1 MKNYLKKV
9 MSLFMAV
16 LMCLSVLFIGLSTFK
31 PEVIAASAGNYKWRV
46 RIVSENDTGGWN
58 NEQFRAY
65 GCKNNGTSSQTS
77 SAIASKDKWYIDF
90 NGERTNTFGLG
101 DQTTAEFPTKITY
114 YYDFGG
120 GATWRELRFYLY
132 LEVYNNNNSTW
143 VNIPLNIS
151 GSRSSGELSVGAH
164 GGSGG
169 SNEQRVQ
176 AKSSASTP
184 AKGTITYTVN
194 SKKPAATKITL
205 SEPGAIT
212 LDNLD
217 GSSKTASISGT
228 VYDQYGVTWYQAP
241 TWSVSANNASGY
253 TTASVSPS
261 SASDSTTL
269 TVTKTKGTSAVKTV
283 VVKAACGSASETR
296 SVTVYPTYKIS
307 YNVSGN
313 GGTSAVPGPDNTK
326 NTSTSSANVTYTIPN
341 NANYTP
347 KKEKGSSSTG
357 TWKFEGWNGTQGA
370 TSGSKAGQTITI
382 DNYNDTLYAIFSK
395 TGKATFYWYNSSG
408 TRVSVEKSNTVYNN
422 ATQYTFDVPKSSVP
436 ATFTANNTTYTFA
449 GWAVDSTSKTTADHA
464 ASVTTATRNIKNG
477 NLTDTYSFYAL
488 YTGSVTLS
496 YDNNGGSGQPASKTA
511 SLTLNCG
518 NNTSAAANTSGKA
531 EFTLNPDNVT
541 MTRQY
546 SSDFVGWKTAKTDAN
561 GIDSET
567 AQYKDGTVT
576 WAASSG
582 LPNKITINQNTT
594 VYAAYYDF
602 RYNVK
607 FYDYKG
613 DLIET
618 QAIRHNFSAEAPTM
632 PTDSADPSHRDANSH
647 YVFDHWEYTD
657 GSAYSD
663 NDKLTKFVNGYT
675 YEVWGKY
682 VGHKHIWSDPFNIE
696 GAVTCTTGQTYK
708 MKCTVCGFIRDF
720 ESESL
725 GHDFIV
731 TGVAE
736 PTCTR
741 PGSYGKKICRNC
753 GALADDYKVDT
764 NGDGTPDLLV
774 TDENRVIPA
783 LGHQFG
789 IEALEKD
796 TDGNYILLDN
806 EGSYIVEPQ
815 VVEATCTTAGYYYY
829 ECARCGE
836 KLRVGNIPATGHDWD
851 VHEKIEPT
859 CTEKGHKAYTIC
871 KNCDLLLDGEDAD
884 IPALGHDYVL
894 VAETD
899 STCTEKGHY
908 AYYECSRCGKFF
920 DTDTD
925 KTEIADISVKDKDY
939 AAHDWQFVDEVAAT
953 CTEPGY
959 TGAWLCSVCN
969 ALKPDTE
976 PGTATDPLGHD
987 LGEWVETTPATC
999 AAPGEKRKDC
1009 SRCDYFVT
1017 EEIPALDHVQGEY
1030 IPPVDATCLAE
1041 GRTEGYWCANCDGY
1055 YLEPTVV
1062 AKLPHAME
1070 TVNGRAPTCTEPGIP
1085 DCYRCTLCNNLYLD
1099 AEGKQQVT
1107 GELGEIP
1114 ALGHNFTDW
1123 VIAKQPTEDEAGRE
1137 TRRCLRCGT
1146 VENREIEALGHD
1158 VSAVAA
1164 KAATCTEDGN
1174 IACYV
1179 CANCGKYYAD
1189 EAATEPLDYE
1199 TEVRIAAL
1207 GHDIDEANPTETVD
1221 ATCAAEGY
1229 KKYVCSVCGHT
1240 VIETLPKISEHGAP
1254 VAYGENIAPTC
1265 AAPGQNA
1272 GTMCSICGEV
1282 LTRPTAIPKLAHT
1295 PEADRRDVSAATCT
1309 ETGFTGDLYC
1319 SVCGQKLESGAVI
1332 EAKGHTLGALT
1343 EVKAATCTEYGE
1355 KRRTCANCDYYE
1367 TYETPVLGHQIV
1379 IDRAVPAT
1387 CTAEGKTEG
1396 KHCSRCNA
1404 VLVAQETVGMLGHNY
1419 TVVVIEPTC
1428 TKLGKTVH
1436 TCTLCGDTF
1445 EDSYVEKVAHVVGTP
1460 ATCTEAAVC
1469 ANCGRS
1475 FGEALGHDYQL
1486 DDAASTVSTCV
1497 EHGTRVYKCTRC
1509 SDTYSE
1515 TLPLGEHRYDE
1526 STLTPHFTSCTEP
1539 GYYTIECSVCH
1550 YVYREDAPAPGHNY
1564 VNGVCTQCGQAEPST
1579 PDTPDT
1585 PASEKCEKCGL
1596 NHNGRTGLWK
1606 QDGLFCRILSFFRNI
1621 FKMFSR

>member
-1 MKNYLKKV
+1 MKNYGKKV
-9 MSLFMAV
+9 LSVLLAA
-16 LMCLSVLFIGLSTFK
+16 LMCLTVVALDFSSLTAEAYVASPTHTFK
-31 PEVIAASAGNYKWRV
+31 LQIYQTGHDGGYDGQDGGGKVIIYGKNQNGTGSQTTIANTSAG
-46 RIVSENDTGGWN
+46 TGWCTVDG
-58 NEQFRAY
+58 
-65 GCKNNGTSSQTS
+65 GTT
-77 SAIASKDKWYIDF
+77 
-90 NGERTNTFGLG
+90 GLG
-101 DQTTAEFPTKITY
+101 EYTSEYFPTSITV
-114 YYDFGG
+114 
-120 GATWRELRFYLY
+120 GA
-132 LEVYNNNNSTW
+132 NICNNNSMFYKEQTVW
-143 VNIPLNIS
+143 GMIQIAVKDGATGNYGSWQNVGEISLTSNTKSGGGGSAYKSASKGVPSSILPTATKVATSAS
-151 GSRSSGELSVGAH
+151 GSNNANDD
-164 GGSGG
+164 GS
-169 SNEQRVQ
+169 
-176 AKSSASTP
+176 
-184 AKGTITYTVN
+184 
-194 SKKPAATKITL
+194 ITL
-205 SEPGAIT
+205 NAVGGA
-212 LDNLD
+212 
-217 GSSKTASISGT
+217 SKTYNLNAY
-228 VYDQYGVTWYQAP
+228 VYDQYNVQYNNQP
-241 TWSVSANNASGY
+241 QSWSVSG
-253 TTASVSPS
+253 TTGCTASLTGTGARESN
-261 SASDSTTL
+261 TL
-269 TVTKTKGTSAVKTV
+269 TVTATNKSNAKANLT
-283 VVKAACGSASETR
+283 VKAQYDGSHYHTWTYA
-296 SVTVYPTYKIS
+296 VTPTYKIT

-313 GGTSAVPGPDNTK
+313 GGTSAVPGPDNTA
-326 NTSTSSANVTYTIPN
+326 NTNTGSANVTYTIPSGT
-341 NANYTP
+341 NYTA

-357 TWKFEGWNGTQGA
+357 TWKFEGWSGTQGA
-370 TSGSKAGQTITI
+370 TSGTQPGGSITI
-382 DNYNDTLYAIFSK
+382 DSYNDTLYAIFSK
-395 TGKATFYWYNSSG
+395 TGTATFNYYNASG
-408 TRVSVEKSNTVYNN
+408 TRVSSTNSKTVYNN

-436 ATFTANNTTYTFA
+436 TSFTANGTTYTFA
-449 GWAVDSTSKTTADHA
+449 GWAIDSTSNTTADLGKDA
-464 ASVTTATRNIKNG
+464 TTSARNIKNG
-477 NLTDTYSFYAL
+477 NKTDSYSFYAL

-496 YDNNGGSGQPASKTA
+496 YNNNGGSGQPASKTEN
-511 SLTLNCG
+511 LTLNCG
-518 NNTSAAANTSGKA
+518 GNTSAANNTSGRA
-531 EFTLNPDNVT
+531 TFTINPDNVA
-541 MTRQY
+541 MSRSY
-546 SSDFVGWKTAKTDAN
+546 SSAFVGWNTTQKD
-561 GIDSET
+561 DET

-576 WAASSG
+576 WSASSS
-582 LPNKITINQNTT
+582 LPATITIAKNTT
-594 VYAAYYDF
+594 LYASYYDF

-613 DLIET
+613 T
-618 QAIRHNFSAEAPTM
+618 QLKSEQVRHNYSATAPTM
-632 PTDSADPSHRDANSH
+632 KTNSADPSHTDSNSH
-647 YVFDHWEYTD
+647 YVFDHWEYAD
-657 GSAYSD
+657 GSAYTDSQ
-663 NDKLTKFVNGYT
+663 KLKNATNGYT
-675 YEVWGKY
+675 YNVYGKY
-682 VGHKHIWSDPFNIE
+682 VGHKHIWGDPYNIQ
-696 GAVTCTTGQTYK
+696 GAVTCTTGQTYL
-708 MKCTVCGFIRDF
+708 MKCTVCGYVRSF

-725 GHDFIV
+725 GHEYV
-731 TGVAE
+731 LTGVAE
-736 PTCTR
+736 PTCTK
-741 PGSYGKKICRNC
+741 PGSYGKLVCVNC
-753 GALADDYKVDT
+753 GAIDPNQTAMI
-764 NGDGTPDLLV
+764 DGVETPI

-806 EGSYIVEPQ
+806 EGNYIVEPQ

-836 KLRVGNIPATGHDWD
+836 KLRAGNIPATGHDWD

-925 KTEIADISVKDKDY
+925 KTEIADISEKDKDY
-939 AAHDWQFVDEVAAT
+939 ASHDWQFVDEVAAT

-987 LGEWVETTPATC
+987 LGEWVETAPATC

-1009 SRCDYFVT
+1009 SRCDYYET

-1041 GRTEGYWCANCDGY
+1041 GSTAGYWCANCDGY
-1055 YLEPTVV
+1055 YLEPTVI
-1062 AKLPHAME
+1062 AKLPHNMV
-1070 TVNGRAPTCTEPGIP
+1070 TVEGQAPTCTEPGIP

-1158 VSAVAA
+1158 VTAVAA

-1189 EAATEPLDYE
+1189 EAATEALDYE
-1199 TEVRIAAL
+1199 TQVLIEAT
-1207 GHDIDEANPTETVD
+1207 GHDIDEANPDETVD

-1240 VIETLPKISEHGAP
+1240 VIETLPMISEHGAP

-1319 SVCGQKLESGAVI
+1319 SVCGQKIENGTVI
-1332 EAKGHTLGALT
+1332 EAKGHKLGDLT

-1355 KRRTCANCDYYE
+1355 KRRTCANCGYYE

-1379 IDRAVPAT
+1379 TDRAVAAT
-1387 CTAEGKTEG
+1387 CTAEGLTEG

-1404 VLVAQETVGMLGHNY
+1404 VLVEQQTVGSKGHNY
-1419 TVVVIEPTC
+1419 EITVIEPTC
-1428 TKLGKTVH
+1428 TKIGKTIH
-1436 TCTLCGDTF
+1436 TCTLCGDTY
-1445 EDSYVEKVAHVVGTP
+1445 EDTYTEKVPHVEGTA
-1460 ATCTEAAVC
+1460 ATCTSPAVC

-1475 FGEALGHDYQL
+1475 FGTTIDHNYECISNTD
-1486 DDAASTVSTCV
+1486 STCTV
-1497 EHGTRVYKCTRC
+1497 HGVRTYKCTMC
-1509 SDTYSE
+1509 GDTYTE
-1515 TLPLGEHRYDE
+1515 TKELIDHR
-1526 STLTPHFTSCTEP
+1526 LTVDGSYGVEPTCTEP
-1539 GYYTIECSVCH
+1539 GYSAMKCEMCGEYIIT
-1550 YVYREDAPAPGHNY
+1550 YDDAPLGHDFHDGTCTRCGAADPNYTPG
-1564 VNGVCTQCGQAEPST
+1564 S
-1579 PDTPDT
+1579 DSSSSD
-1585 PASEKCEKCGL
+1585 KCEKCGL

-1606 QDGLFCRILSFFRNI
+1606 QDGLFCRIIGFFRNL
-1621 FKMFSR
+1621 FKMFK

>member
-1 MKNYLKKV
+1 MKNYGKKALSV
-9 MSLFMAV
+9 FLALV
-16 LMCLSVLFIGLSTFK
+16 MCLSVVAMLDFSKLTAGAYTASPKHTYQIRVNRVSRSDNYDGQDGGGTCTVYGKDKNGTGTQSQIWSGGIGTGWATVDGGATDICTMT
-31 PEVIAASAGNYKWRV
+31 ESAYWPT
-46 RIVSENDTGGWN
+46 RIYIGCNI
-58 NEQFRAY
+58 
-65 GCKNNGTSSQTS
+65 CKNNSMFYSSQRVTS
-77 SAIASKDKWYIDF
+77 KIEVRVKNAAT
-90 NGERTNTFGLG
+90 GEYGDWMNLG
-101 DQTTAEFPTKITY
+101 EFSLYSDTTS
-114 YYDFGG
+114 GG
-120 GATWRELRFYLY
+120 GGSSFKSATFD
-132 LEVYNNNNSTW
+132 
-143 VNIPLNIS
+143 LNTT
-151 GSRSSGELSVGAH
+151 GR
-164 GGSGG
+164 
-169 SNEQRVQ
+169 
-176 AKSSASTP
+176 
-184 AKGTITYTVN
+184 
-194 SKKPAATKITL
+194 PAATKVATSNSEANGQTTTYNFTL
-205 SEPGAIT
+205 NATGGA
-212 LDNLD
+212 N
-217 GSSKTASISGT
+217 KTQAMNAY
-228 VYDQYGVTWYQAP
+228 VYDQYNVIWTAAPKSWSKDGTVACTTSLSTTGASESCTFTMGPTNNTYQKATVT
-241 TWSVSANNASGY
+241 VSAKY
-253 TTASVSPS
+253 
-261 SASDSTTL
+261 DSLVHYFKFNIT
-269 TVTKTKGTSAVKTV
+269 
-283 VVKAACGSASETR
+283 
-296 SVTVYPTYKIS
+296 PTYKIT

-313 GGTSAVPGPDNTK
+313 GGTSPVPGPDNTT
-326 NTSTSSANVTYTIPN
+326 NTSTSSANVTYTIPSG
-341 NANYTP
+341 ANYTP

-357 TWKFEGWNGTQGA
+357 TWTFVGWNGSQTA

-395 TGKATFYWYNSSG
+395 TATATFYWYNSSG
-408 TRVSVEKSNTVYNN
+408 QRTSSTDTKTVYNN
-422 ATQYTFDVPKSSVP
+422 ATQYTFNVPKSSVP

-449 GWAVDSTSKTTADHA
+449 GWAIDSTSNTTADLSKDA
-464 ASVTTATRNIKNG
+464 TTSARNIKNG

-511 SLTLNCG
+511 NLTLNCG

-531 EFTLNPDNVT
+531 EFTLNPDNVP
-541 MTRQY
+541 MSRQY
-546 SSDFVGWKTAKTDAN
+546 SSDFVGWKTAKTDAD

-567 AQYKDGTVT
+567 AQYKDATVT

-618 QAIRHNFSAEAPTM
+618 QTIRHNFSAEAPEMKTN
-632 PTDSADPSHRDANSH
+632 SADPSHRDANSH

-657 GSAYSD
+657 GSDYSD

-708 MKCTVCGFIRDF
+708 MKCTVCGFIREF
-720 ESESL
+720 ESEPL

-753 GALADDYKVDT
+753 GALADDYMVDT
-764 NGDGTPDLLV
+764 NNDGTPDLLV

-796 TDGNYILLDN
+796 DDGNYILLDN
-806 EGSYIVEPQ
+806 EGNYIVEPQ

-871 KNCDLLLDGEDAD
+871 KNCDLLLDGEDAE

-987 LGEWVETTPATC
+987 LGEWVVTTPATC

-1062 AKLPHAME
+1062 AKLPHTME

-1404 VLVAQETVGMLGHNY
+1404 VLAAQETVGMLGHNY